1 MYPILIKCAV
11 VFSILI
17 AHFLL
22 TTKIQKIKDSK
33 FIRRTLCVITAIITF
48 FLMLTPFENTFLQAT
63 TPEKVFDYTTEG
75 SIIAKEE
82 GTDSCA
88 LLYKTKTGTFST
100 MILTKNGE
108 KYKKHASFTETINLT
123 ATGEGYS
130 LHIYIRRAKNSS
142 DYYILIGGETSN
154 MIEISDTL
162 DTSFEAVYQGNSDGK
177 THLYYLEKIDYAP
190 ETYTIYVNGTPAV
203 AE

>member
-75 SIIAKEE
+75 SIIAKRKGSIPAPCSIKQKQEHF
-82 GTDSCA
+82 
-88 LLYKTKTGTFST
+88 LLCS
-100 MILTKNGE
+100 
-108 KYKKHASFTETINLT
+108 
-123 ATGEGYS
+123 
-130 LHIYIRRAKNSS
+130 
-142 DYYILIGGETSN
+142 
-154 MIEISDTL
+154 
-162 DTSFEAVYQGNSDGK
+162 
-177 THLYYLEKIDYAP
+177 
-190 ETYTIYVNGTPAV
+190 
-203 AE
+203 